1 MRLRLIAALLLA
13 AAALP
18 TTAQTIANVKVEPA
32 VAKVGEPVTITANFD
47 DAANPNCNAR
57 VHFGDGASQDFKI
70 NQLKDVPLVTRRTY
84 AKAGS
89 YNVRVEGKTALP
101 MLKCIGKTVS
111 TQLRVEAP
119 PPPPPPVAAAAPA
132 VGAAGAAIGPTC
144 PEGWKL
150 DAKSVSKKTGAFA
163 CSAKAGTKLP
173 MARMDCPG
181 ALSYF
186 ENKTKAQLGCRP

>member
-1 MRLRLIAALLLA
+1 M
-13 AAALP
+13 ALP
-18 TTAQTIANVKVEPA
+18 TAAQTIANVKVEPA
-32 VAKVGEPVTITANFD
+32 VAKVGEPVTITASFD

-101 MLKCIGKTVS
+101 MLKCVGKTVS
-111 TQLRVEAP
+111 AQLRVEAP
-119 PPPPPPVAAAAPA
+119 PPPVAAKARAA
-132 VGAAGAAIGPTC
+132 GAAGAAAPSC

-150 DAKSVSKKTGAFA
+150 DAKSVSKKTGAFT